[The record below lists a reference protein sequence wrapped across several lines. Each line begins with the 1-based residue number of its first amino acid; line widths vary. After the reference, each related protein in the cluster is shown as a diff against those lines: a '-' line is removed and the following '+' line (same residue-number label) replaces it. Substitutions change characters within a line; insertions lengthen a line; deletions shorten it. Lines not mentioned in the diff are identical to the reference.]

1 MNLTYISRLK
11 KIDLFGLLILF
22 IPHSIILGNYV
33 LNLNIAIVI
42 LFGIYKYYKKISK
55 ESNLYKYQILLLLI
69 LLVINIFLS
78 QSPLI
83 TLKGVLGLIKHLF
96 LFLFLYF
103 WLSENKSNFIL
114 FLLSTSFGILLVS
127 SSVIFELVYNILNQI
142 SYDRLSGFFYEEKI
156 AGSYITK
163 LLFFVFLFLFL
174 EKKKKY
180 FFLIFSFV
188 MISVLLTGD
197 RTPIFMS
204 IISTSFVLF
213 LDHKL
218 NFKKKTKFIFIFL
231 IILSSV
237 FVLSNNLKLK
247 LLYTSEQLGF
257 SATSRVLYYIN
268 NNIFNI
274 YDKKENFEDYTK
286 RRNNNVEQSFFN
298 TKWSAHFAQAYE
310 IGKNNLIFG
319 SGIKSFRYECSNKK
333 YTNNFLK
340 KFDYNY
346 SCSTH
351 PHNIYFEIF
360 SETGLSGLTIFIYI
374 IIKTLK
380 NILTITSRRIRNF
393 LLGSMII
400 LFFPFQ
406 PTGSFFSTFNGIFY
420 FLNLSLSFYLFK
432 NYKSFK

>member
-114 FLLSTSFGILLVS
+114 FLLSTSLGILLVS

-274 YDKKENFEDYTK
+274 YDKKENFEDYTQ
-286 RRNNNVEQSFFN
+286 RRNNNVEKSFFN

-360 SETGLSGLTIFIYI
+360 SETGLSGLIIFIYI
-374 IIKTLK
+374 IIKILK

>member
-33 LNLNIAIVI
+33 LNLNIAVVI
-42 LFGIYKYYKKISK
+42 SFGIFKYYKKILK
-55 ESNLYKYQILLLLI
+55 ETNLYKYQILLLLI

-83 TLKGVLGLIKHLF
+83 TSKGVLGLIKHLF

-103 WLSENKSNFIL
+103 WFSENKSNFIL
-114 FLLSTSFGILLVS
+114 FLLSSSFGILLVS
-127 SSVIFELVYNILNQI
+127 LSVIFELVYNILNQI

-163 LLFFVFLFLFL
+163 LLFFIILFLFL

-204 IISTSFVLF
+204 IISTSLILF

-218 NFKKKTKFIFIFL
+218 NFKKKTKFMFISLL
-231 IILSSV
+231 ILCSV

-274 YDKKENFEDYTK
+274 YDKKENFEDYTQ
-286 RRNNNVEQSFFN
+286 RRNNNVEKSFFN

-360 SETGLSGLTIFIYI
+360 SETGLSGLIIFIYI

-380 NILTITSRRIRNF
+380 NILTITSGRIRNF

>member
-1 MNLTYISRLK
+1 MNLTYISKLK

-42 LFGIYKYYKKISK
+42 LFGIYKFHKKILEK
-55 ESNLYKYQILLLLI
+55 FNLYRYQILLLL
-69 LLVINIFLS
+69 LFLFVNIFFS
-78 QSPLI
+78 HTPLI
-83 TLKGVLGLIKHLF
+83 TSKGVLGLIKHLL
-96 LFLFLYF
+96 LFTLLYF
-103 WLSENKSNFIL
+103 WLYQNKYNFIF
-114 FLLSTSFGILLVS
+114 FLLSSSLGILLVS
-127 SSVIFELVYNILNQI
+127 SSVIFELVYNLLNNI
-142 SYDRLSGFFYEEKI
+142 SYDRLSGFFNEEKI

-163 LLFFVFLFLFL
+163 LLFFLILFLFL

-188 MISVLLTGD
+188 MISILLTGD
-197 RTPIFMS
+197 RAPIFIS
-204 IISTSFVLF
+204 IISTCLVLF
-213 LDHKL
+213 LDHNL
-218 NFKKKTKFIFIFL
+218 NFKKKIKFIL
-231 IILSSV
+231 ISLAILSSV
-237 FVLSNNLKLK
+237 FILSNNLKLK

-257 SATSRVLYYIN
+257 SATSRILYYIN

-274 YDKKENFEDYTK
+274 YDKNENFEVYTK
-286 RRNNNVEQSFFN
+286 KRNKNVEQSFFN
-298 TKWSAHFAQAYE
+298 TKWAAHFAQAYE

-333 YTNNFLK
+333 YTNSFLK
-340 KFDYNY
+340 KFEYNY
-346 SCSTH
+346 SCSSH

-360 SETGLSGLTIFIYI
+360 SETGLVGLTIFIYL
-374 IIKTLK
+374 IIKTLI
-380 NILTITSRRIRNF
+380 NIFTITSIRIRNF
-393 LLGSMII
+393 LLGAMII

-420 FLNLSLSFYLFK
+420 FLNLSLTFYLLK

>member
-1 MNLTYISRLK
+1 MNLTHISKLK
-11 KIDLFGLLILF
+11 EIDLFGLLVLF

-33 LNLNIAIVI
+33 LNLNIAIII
-42 LFGIYKYYKKISK
+42 LCGIFKFYKKILA
-55 ESNLYKYQILLLLI
+55 EFYRYKYPTLLLLL
-69 LLVINIFLS
+69 LLVINIFFS
-78 QSPLI
+78 NTPLI
-83 TLKGVLGLIKHLF
+83 TSKGVLGLIKHILLF
-96 LFLFLYF
+96 VLLYF
-103 WLSENKSNFIL
+103 WLSENKSNFIF
-114 FLLSTSFGILLVS
+114 FLLSLSFGILLIS
-127 SSVIFELVYNILNQI
+127 SSVIFELVYNIFNGI

-163 LLFFVFLFLFL
+163 LLFFLILYLFL
-174 EKKKKY
+174 EMKKKY
-180 FFLIFSFV
+180 SFLIFSFV

-197 RTPIFMS
+197 RTPIFIS
-204 IISTSFVLF
+204 IISTSIVLL
-213 LDHKL
+213 LDQNL
-218 NFKKKTKFIFIFL
+218 NLKKKIKYVL
-231 IILSSV
+231 ISLTILFSV

-257 SATSRVLYYIN
+257 STTSRVLYYIN

-274 YDKKENFEDYTK
+274 YQKNEDFEEYTK
-286 RRNNNVEQSFFN
+286 RRNKNVEQSFFN

-360 SETGLSGLTIFIYI
+360 SETGLIGLMIFIYVI
-374 IIKTLK
+374 FKTLK
-380 NILTITSRRIRNF
+380 NILIISSARIRNF

-420 FLNLSLSFYLFK
+420 FLNLSLIFYLSK
-432 NYKSFK
+432 NYKFFK